1 MIWLYFSSVA
11 HWIKTFLKWRRESWE
26 SEVPKH
32 LFIYLFIFLRE
43 WISPSHFYLNWKN
56 LLLTGRVG
64 EGQLTQSRQPSWEV
78 GFFWVPSLTH
88 GFVWSCQFILES
100 LGEGGGQPTLTL
112 IKMPAAWGRG
122 PGGFVYGKQNQ
133 TNSNLF
139 CHCSCKDKQVTVW
152 QHFLGPL
159 DLTAG

>member
-1 MIWLYFSSVA
+1 MKKRKLRARGSKAFVYFYFFKENVSPHPILIW
-11 HWIKTFLKWRRESWE
+11 TE
-26 SEVPKH
+26 
-32 LFIYLFIFLRE
+32 
-43 WISPSHFYLNWKN
+43 KN

-64 EGQLTQSRQPSWEV
+64 EGQLTQLRQPSWEV
-78 GFFWVPSLTH
+78 GFSWVPSLTH
-88 GFVWSCQFILES
+88 GFVWSCQFILKS

-112 IKMPAAWGRG
+112 IKMPAAWGQG